1 MAEQTLAI
9 FTAVKLETTAIARAL
24 GSHAGT
30 LWRFGY
36 PASDFGF
43 PIVARMVGIGARR
56 LPTQPVGDVGCIILA
71 GFGGALDPSLKV
83 GDVVL
88 DWPSE
93 DCGRAPSGPFRL
105 GKIHA
110 SSGIV
115 GTGEQKSRLFA
126 ETGAAAVEMEGE
138 AVRKWLAGTGD
149 IPLIGLRAITDAA
162 DEALDP
168 ALLALVDTF
177 GRPKPFALARF
188 VARHPSRIASLRRLD
203 AAARLAGR
211 RLGEAVASLVRSDE
225 LKRLLASR

>member
-1 MAEQTLAI
+1 
-9 FTAVKLETTAIARAL
+9 
-24 GSHAGT
+24 
-30 LWRFGY
+30 
-36 PASDFGF
+36 
-43 PIVARMVGIGARR
+43 
-56 LPTQPVGDVGCIILA
+56 
-71 GFGGALDPSLKV
+71 
-83 GDVVL
+83 
-88 DWPSE
+88 
-93 DCGRAPSGPFRL
+93 
-105 GKIHA
+105 
-110 SSGIV
+110 
-115 GTGEQKSRLFA
+115 LFA

-138 AVRKWLAGTGD
+138 AVRKWLAGTG